1 MLVAIAFVGNSLFS
15 QLLVVQGICRLVDGI
30 GASEFLH
37 SRFSSLLAKVKL
49 DLSDVRNLS
58 FDEFLVECRGRT
70 QLHIYTL

>member
-1 MLVAIAFVGNSLFS
+1 MLVPIAFVGNSLFS
-15 QLLVVQGICRLVDGI
+15 QLLVVQGIRRLVDGI

>member
-1 MLVAIAFVGNSLFS
+1 MLIAVSLVRNSLFLK
-15 QLLVVQGICRLVDGI
+15 LLVVHGIGRLVDGI

>member
-1 MLVAIAFVGNSLFS
+1 MLIAITLVGNPFFLK
-15 QLLVVQGICRLVDGI
+15 LLVVLGICRLVDGI

-58 FDEFLVECRGRT
+58 FDEFLVECRGRA

>member
-15 QLLVVQGICRLVDGI
+15 QLLVVQGIRRLVDGI

-58 FDEFLVECRGRT
+58 FDEFLVECRGRA

>member
-15 QLLVVQGICRLVDGI
+15 QLLVVQGIRRLVDGI

>member
-1 MLVAIAFVGNSLFS
+1 MLIAITLVSNPLFL
-15 QLLVVQGICRLVDGI
+15 QLLVVLGIRRLVDRI

-37 SRFSSLLAKVKL
+37 SRFSSLLTKVKL

-58 FDEFLVECRGRT
+58 FDEFLVECRGRA

>member
-15 QLLVVQGICRLVDGI
+15 QLLVVQGIRRLVDGI

-49 DLSDVRNLS
+49 DLSNVRNLS

>member
-58 FDEFLVECRGRT
+58 FDEFLVECRGRA